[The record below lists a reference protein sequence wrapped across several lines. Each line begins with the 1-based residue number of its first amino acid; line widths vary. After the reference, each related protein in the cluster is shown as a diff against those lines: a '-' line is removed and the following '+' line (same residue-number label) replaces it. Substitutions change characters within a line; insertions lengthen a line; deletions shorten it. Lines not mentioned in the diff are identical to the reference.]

1 MGRFGLGLCGA
12 ILRRQRSEAGGLF
25 ATGFIRTTPERIFGH
40 PDLDKISTS
49 YIERQNLTMRMQMR
63 RLTRLTNAFSKKPEN
78 LQARWH
84 SISHGIISCGYI
96 RH

>member
-1 MGRFGLGLCGA
+1 MEQY
-12 ILRRQRSEAGGLF
+12 LRRHRSEAGGLFATGFMLF

-40 PDLDKISTS
+40 PDPDKISTS